1 VKLSSYARKP
11 ERVNVCIV
19 GSGSTGGTVAKVLTE
34 AGLSVVGIER
44 GPWLQPKD
52 FSMDEIKYLGREY
65 LHPDPRLKPR
75 TRRADEN
82 SKAEVFPFSPLP
94 QLVGGGSVHWNAW
107 TPRPKPSDFRQLSIH
122 GPVEGASLA
131 DWPISYEDL
140 EPYLTKVE
148 WELGVSGLAR
158 PSPHEA
164 PRSGPYPCPP
174 PPVTAFGRKFY
185 EATTRMGIDA
195 GPVPQGMV
203 TRPHNGRPAAQATGF
218 WNLYGDPTLGKS
230 TTLTSFIPAALATG
244 LYDLRADCYVSRVLV
259 GRDGRATGVLY
270 LDPDGREVHQEAD
283 LVILC
288 ASAIESARLL
298 LLSTSNR
305 FPDGLANSSGLV
317 GKNATFHE
325 YCYAAGFF
333 DSGKTDPLY
342 GWTGYY
348 INGGSFQFY
357 ENDESRGH
365 LNGCFIQASGTLQPI
380 NWTMPD
386 RPLWGKAMKRAD
398 LDYFNYGM
406 KIAMILHDMPRETNR
421 IDLDPDVKDAW
432 GFPVARI
439 THTSHPN
446 DLAMVNWQIAKNA
459 EILEE
464 AGASRIHTVGLSNP
478 IPGTTTHQHGTARMG
493 YDPAKSVL
501 NEWGQ
506 AHDVPNLFVLDGS
519 GFATSTGVNPT
530 LTMLANAWRCSE
542 HIAANCDIGK
552 SSKRRSREYV
562 PLQGG
567 RLATDEVSPTS
578 KASWRSDIPPIDL
591 DSSERLFFSDHE
603 WSTVEAATSRI
614 MPSDDQPGAKE
625 ACVTFFIDRYLS
637 GTNYVYAAADGKGFL
652 RISGKEADS
661 WRSRISELQQLYR
674 RGVTDLDRRSNQRY
688 RKTFVE
694 LGEKDQDAI
703 LADLSGAPKPR
714 DVTLTD
720 IVTRVPAGAASSDS
734 GASDDHV
741 SFFGALTLHTR
752 QGMYGDPAYGG
763 NRNQVGWQMIGFDG
777 PKTLSRSRTT
787 GPSTLKNI
795 CSATW
800 SGRIGGT
807 QKYERSNTSG

>member
-1 VKLSSYARKP
+1 MSSYARKP

-288 ASAIESARLL
+288 ASAIEFCAPFASVHLEPLSGRLGQQQRSCWQERDVSRVLLRRRLL
-298 LLSTSNR
+298 R
-305 FPDGLANSSGLV
+305 
-317 GKNATFHE
+317 
-325 YCYAAGFF
+325 
-333 DSGKTDPLY
+333 SGKTDPLY

-406 KIAMILHDMPRETNR
+406 KIAMILHDMPRETNQ
-421 IDLDPDVKDAW
+421 IDLDP
-432 GFPVARI
+432 
-439 THTSHPN
+439 TSRMRGDFRSP
-446 DLAMVNWQIAKNA
+446 
-459 EILEE
+459 
-464 AGASRIHTVGLSNP
+464 GSRI
-478 IPGTTTHQHGTARMG
+478 
-493 YDPAKSVL
+493 PAT
-501 NEWGQ
+501 Q
-506 AHDVPNLFVLDGS
+506 
-519 GFATSTGVNPT
+519 T
-530 LTMLANAWRCSE
+530 
-542 HIAANCDIGK
+542 
-552 SSKRRSREYV
+552 
-562 PLQGG
+562 
-567 RLATDEVSPTS
+567 
-578 KASWRSDIPPIDL
+578 
-591 DSSERLFFSDHE
+591 
-603 WSTVEAATSRI
+603 
-614 MPSDDQPGAKE
+614 
-625 ACVTFFIDRYLS
+625 
-637 GTNYVYAAADGKGFL
+637 
-652 RISGKEADS
+652 ISL
-661 WRSRISELQQLYR
+661 W
-674 RGVTDLDRRSNQRY
+674 
-688 RKTFVE
+688 
-694 LGEKDQDAI
+694 
-703 LADLSGAPKPR
+703 
-714 DVTLTD
+714 
-720 IVTRVPAGAASSDS
+720 
-734 GASDDHV
+734 
-741 SFFGALTLHTR
+741 
-752 QGMYGDPAYGG
+752 
-763 NRNQVGWQMIGFDG
+763 
-777 PKTLSRSRTT
+777 
-787 GPSTLKNI
+787 
-795 CSATW
+795 
-800 SGRIGGT
+800 
-807 QKYERSNTSG
+807 